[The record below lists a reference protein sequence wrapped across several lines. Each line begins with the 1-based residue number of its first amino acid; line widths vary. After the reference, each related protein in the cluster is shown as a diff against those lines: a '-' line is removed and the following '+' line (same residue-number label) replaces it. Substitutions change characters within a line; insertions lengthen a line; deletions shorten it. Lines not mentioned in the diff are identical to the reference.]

1 MNMAVK
7 RRALFIVIAI
17 ALLLSIFT
25 PSVFAQYRT
34 PRGKAGTEVQAAV
47 GELYL
52 NISGFASPYASIVL
66 TTLDG
71 IFLRSSVA
79 DSYGKFYI
87 SQVLISKGLT
97 GFCLTTIDFKRLGES
112 TTCIK
117 FPPATNNITM
127 DNLFLPPTLGLFR
140 KVINAGGTAIA
151 FGYTMPGALVTLHLD
166 NGMTLT
172 TRADSTGFYK
182 FEIKN
187 LKAGTYKLFSTA
199 EYKNQE
205 SLLPT
210 KKVELK
216 ALSIGEQA
224 VTKLSD
230 FWKDLLRRLTELGL
244 GLLWLALFLIIL
256 IIILLIKL
264 FWARIKGWFFIIFG
278 KKRRKRDEEETQ
290 GETG

>member
-1 MNMAVK
+1 MK
-7 RRALFIVIAI
+7 RILYITIAI
-17 ALLLSIFT
+17 IILCTVFT
-25 PSVFAQYRT
+25 PSVFAQYVT
-34 PRGKAGTEVQAAV
+34 PRGKLGTDVKAAV

-71 IFLRSSVA
+71 ILLRTAVA
-79 DSYGKFYI
+79 DSRGQFYI
-87 SQVLISKGLT
+87 SQVLINKGLT

-112 TTCIK
+112 TTCIN
-117 FPPATNNITM
+117 FPPATTDITKN
-127 DNLFLPPTLGLFR
+127 NLFLPPTLGLFR

-151 FGYTMPGALVTLHLD
+151 FGYTMPGALLTIHLD

-172 TRADSTGFYK
+172 TRADSTGYYK

-199 EYKNQE
+199 EYKNEE

-210 KKVELK
+210 KKVELN
-216 ALSIGEQA
+216 ALSFSEQQ
-224 VTKLSD
+224 LS
-230 FWKDLLRRLTELGL
+230 FLQEIIKKIVKFLTELGL

-278 KKRRKRDEEETQ
+278 KKRKKEDKKEEYSHRATPI
-290 GETG
+290 